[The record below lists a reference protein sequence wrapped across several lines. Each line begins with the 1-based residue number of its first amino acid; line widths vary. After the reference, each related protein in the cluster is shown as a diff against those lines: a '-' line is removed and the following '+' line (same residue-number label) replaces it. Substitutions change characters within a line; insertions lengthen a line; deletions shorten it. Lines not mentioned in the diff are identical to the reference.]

1 MDSSPGQNY
10 RTVPPAHRLRRAPHE
25 ERQRVRS
32 RFSGSSVRRARGR
45 REAGSRCPIKGPET
59 SRTSRRR
66 ATFAEDRHV
75 IAEEAAVE
83 LPERSALAD
92 QLVGEA
98 TLFER
103 EECQE
108 MAEHTGG
115 VSGIGNVAG
124 IEEARQAPVA
134 QEEPGGEPGSRG
146 CPASERLLAGVG
158 LFEGDPGCAN

>member
-1 MDSSPGQNY
+1 MDSSPGQLSN
-10 RTVPPAHRLRRAPHE
+10 
-25 ERQRVRS
+25 
-32 RFSGSSVRRARGR
+32 SSAC
-45 REAGSRCPIKGPET
+45 SQTT
-59 SRTSRRR
+59 SRATRRTPTDSIPLPRTFWPAVTVSTGGGQQVAHQGPGGLETSRRR

-75 IAEEAAVE
+75 IAEEASVE

-134 QEEPGGEPGSRG
+134 QEEPGGEPGGRG
-146 CPASERLLAGVG
+146 GPVSERLREGGG
-158 LFEGDPGCAN
+158 LFESDPGCAN